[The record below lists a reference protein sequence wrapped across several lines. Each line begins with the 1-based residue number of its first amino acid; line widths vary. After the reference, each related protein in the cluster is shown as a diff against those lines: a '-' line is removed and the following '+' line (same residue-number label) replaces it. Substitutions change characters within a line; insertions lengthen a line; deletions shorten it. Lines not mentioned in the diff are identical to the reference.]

1 MGTSFGR
8 WMIFIISMLA
18 IGLCDYAKG
27 QNVKITIT
35 PLDNAFI
42 VNGQVIDAR
51 MISQEGML
59 EPVVIDEDEYAALS
73 ILVRHVCMNDG
84 KTDFMYKSAVTGR
97 ERNIECQYEEGKG
110 FKVGS
115 MIDYVN
121 FDPDTLNVSMRL
133 FAERRCGDY

>member
-18 IGLCDYAKG
+18 IGLCEHAKG
-27 QNVKITIT
+27 QSITIMN
-35 PLDNAFI
+35 LDNAVI
-42 VNGQVIDAR
+42 VNGQVIDVR
-51 MISQEGML
+51 VISQDGMM

-84 KTDFMYKSAVTGR
+84 KTNFVHKSAVTGR

-110 FKVGS
+110 FKVGN
-115 MIDYVN
+115 MVDYVN

>member
-18 IGLCDYAKG
+18 IGLCEHAKG
-27 QNVKITIT
+27 QSITIMN
-35 PLDNAFI
+35 LDNAVI
-42 VNGQVIDAR
+42 VNGQVIDVR
-51 MISQEGML
+51 VISQDGMM

-84 KTDFMYKSAVTGR
+84 KTNFVHKSAVTGR